1 MFDFFNRR
9 KIVDLSTL
17 ENVESWEPSRRPK
30 YQNISTKTIYT
41 LDKMEKGKY
50 VVLRKSCG
58 KTIIVN
64 LAEFTTRYK
73 RV

>member
-1 MFDFFNRR
+1 
-9 KIVDLSTL
+9 
-17 ENVESWEPSRRPK
+17 
-30 YQNISTKTIYT
+30 
-41 LDKMEKGKY
+41 MEKGKY